1 MMHKRI
7 FGPQI
12 GAGTESLYRSQY
24 SHRDNPLWITT
35 NPDPC
40 FYWRWQGTTGL
51 FFLLAEFTARYSQC
65 WELSETLSLK
75 PQAYL
80 IKTYIAYIRQNM
92 QQNLN
97 SWCISKS
104 SGLILQLA
112 DVAPCSVVAV
122 MIHHEFNAKHFFFWA
137 WNPRSRHSTTHI
149 CSKCITF
156 WAGLVPVTGPHLFE
170 HNFLKAVV
178 RTQLEGSC
186 KVYVGKTVLK
196 TSWNLQPCKGEVGSI
211 EETLQITPPAA
222 CLKGHS
228 CEKCLSNYVQDFDLK
243 MQTHFQA
250 SWLFFSNEISLL
262 QHHMGLGM
270 IVDPINTR
278 KAKDGA

>member
-1 MMHKRI
+1 MFPCMSSRKHFWRTLQLQWLFLEDVPRFARETCQEEPSKLLGTGDESRHSQRCEISEALSPRPSLLRSQIPQKHAATGFVMMHKRI

-24 SHRDNPLWITT
+24 RDNPLWITT

-97 SWCISKS
+97 SWC
-104 SGLILQLA
+104 LI
-112 DVAPCSVVAV
+112 
-122 MIHHEFNAKHFFFWA
+122 W
-137 WNPRSRHSTTHI
+137 SR
-149 CSKCITF
+149 KC
-156 WAGLVPVTGPHLFE
+156 
-170 HNFLKAVV
+170 
-178 RTQLEGSC
+178 Q
-186 KVYVGKTVLK
+186 
-196 TSWNLQPCKGEVGSI
+196 SI
-211 EETLQITPPAA
+211 FR
-222 CLKGHS
+222 GWH
-228 CEKCLSNYVQDFDLK
+228 
-243 MQTHFQA
+243 
-250 SWLFFSNEISLL
+250 
-262 QHHMGLGM
+262 
-270 IVDPINTR
+270 
-278 KAKDGA
+278 